1 MKPEDLGEGPETRM
15 GNLPKPKPQENDLPP
30 RPRSADA
37 VGDEDAQEL
46 VDLDESDVRSRKKTR
61 TIPPGER
68 PNEVN
73 SEEP

>member
-1 MKPEDLGEGPETRM
+1 MKLEDLGDGPETRM
-15 GNLPKPKPQENDLPP
+15 GNLPKAKPRENDLPP

-37 VGDEDAQEL
+37 VGDDDAQEL
-46 VDLDESDVRSRKKTR
+46 VDMDESDVRSRERKTS
-61 TIPPGER
+61 PPGER